1 MIIQQKSV
9 FGFAGYTPE
18 TYQWNLNITPKW
30 KGKSS
35 SKPPVL
41 GLSFSRSIFGSVYC
55 LFIHLSISLK
65 FVSAPKKMSLKK
77 SSVPKDHW
85 TLKTGYFEDPTP
97 AIQVQTLPLE
107 GPRSLRVFY
116 FFRTILR
123 CLVGMGRLLSVF
135 RAEISLGGL
144 RRDLVCPCRYDQQFS
159 EEKFGFWDCYLRYL
173 VFAAT
178 NKIHY
183 LSAELLWGCFSG
195 VSMWYYWILKAK
207 EPLKTKRDELCYPW

>member
-9 FGFAGYTPE
+9 FGFARYTPE
-18 TYQWNLNITPKW
+18 TYQWSLNITPKW

-65 FVSAPKKMSLKK
+65 FVSAPKKMSASLKK

-135 RAEISLGGL
+135 RAEISLGDL

-159 EEKFGFWDCYLRYL
+159 EGKVWVLRLLLEVLGFCSDEQNPLFKCWTSMGMFFRSFH
-173 VFAAT
+173 V
-178 NKIHY
+178 I
-183 LSAELLWGCFSG
+183 LLDSEG
-195 VSMWYYWILKAK
+195 
-207 EPLKTKRDELCYPW
+207 